1 MLGPNPNLYLTLT
14 LTDQVFPNPASLVAI
29 QTKRAYG
36 ALLIAPVKRIVK
48 KGASE
53 AVSTAVSRF
62 PRRL

>member
-1 MLGPNPNLYLTLT
+1 
-14 LTDQVFPNPASLVAI
+14 VFPNPASLVAI